1 MRERLPTE
9 RTLPSVTSQSSIAS
23 LSGVAVRL
31 GATTILRDLDLELRP
46 GDVVGLFGGNG
57 AGKTTLLRVLAT
69 LIRPSSGI
77 ATVLGEDVTGPG
89 RQAVRRR
96 IGLIGHT
103 PALYQE
109 LTLRENLSFA
119 ADVSGVSHAALEDA
133 LGAVG
138 LAAVADRPV
147 DACSYGMQRRAE
159 FARELMLAPDL
170 LLLDEPHSALDAAAA
185 DLVAHLSDATATRG
199 GAAVLVSHDR
209 ERVEKLVG
217 RTIELAGGRLR

>member
-1 MRERLPTE
+1 MTHSVA
-9 RTLPSVTSQSSIAS
+9 TLQ
-23 LSGVAVRL
+23 GVAVRL
-31 GATTILRDLDLELRP
+31 GATSVLRDLDLELRS
-46 GDVVGLFGGNG
+46 GEVVGLFGGNG

-69 LIRPSSGI
+69 LVRPSSGT
-77 ATVLGEDVTGPG
+77 ATILGEDVVDGD

-103 PALYQE
+103 PALYPE
-109 LTLRENLSFA
+109 LTLRENLTFA
-119 ADVSGVSHAALEDA
+119 ADVSGTSHAEMEDA

-138 LAAVADRPV
+138 LGAVANRRV

-185 DLVAHLSDATATRG
+185 DLVAHVSDATSARG

-217 RTIELAGGRLR
+217 RTIELTGGRLQ